1 MVLLSSK
8 NEWEIVNSSLYIL
21 LLLIFWS
28 SIYLVKE
35 CVRERVKSV
44 EKEERW
50 LASSQTNSS
59 DYGKLSEIPDIGRH
73 FVTARVSVGPNQ
85 HRGRSWARVRASSAV
100 WGQFITAI
108 TAGAEPE
115 SLRGLLCSWGAGW
128 CSCSGTERWST
139 GFMYRAEG
147 YIYIYTPRCSGLDDV
162 LESVLQVFRYRH
174 AHVRQQ
180 LQLYNKKNK

>member
-85 HRGRSWARVRASSAV
+85 HRGRSWARVRASSAL

-108 TAGAEPE
+108 TAGADRRAWEACCVPQVQAGVPAQG
-115 SLRGLLCSWGAGW
+115 LRDEALGLC
-128 CSCSGTERWST
+128 TEQRVIFT
-139 GFMYRAEG
+139 FILPGVQG
-147 YIYIYTPRCSGLDDV
+147 
-162 LESVLQVFRYRH
+162 
-174 AHVRQQ
+174 
-180 LQLYNKKNK
+180 